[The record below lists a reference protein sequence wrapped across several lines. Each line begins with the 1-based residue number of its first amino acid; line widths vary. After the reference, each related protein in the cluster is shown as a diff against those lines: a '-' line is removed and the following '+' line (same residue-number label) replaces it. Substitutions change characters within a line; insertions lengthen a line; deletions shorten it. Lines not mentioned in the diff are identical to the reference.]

1 MLIRRKIVYFLEVS
15 SRNVS
20 QIGVTEDSSRVNT
33 QQTTRGM
40 PPMPPM
46 SSSSIITIVIIAV
59 IPLLVVITVPK
70 ILLLLVLY
78 FRKLCKTKKEK
89 RITGLL
95 KRSEGALDD
104 FMSSNLNDMQ
114 SKNDGGPLY
123 SEVSEHTKK
132 SEEKTGNSN
141 EEKNDEVSEYYCTVK
156 NKEELNSQSE
166 VVPNDLDWYVA
177 VDASA
182 KWKTKLQEET
192 SSVYD
197 IVY

>member
-1 MLIRRKIVYFLEVS
+1 M
-15 SRNVS
+15 S

-46 SSSSIITIVIIAV
+46 SSSSIITIFIIAV
-59 IPLLVVITVPK
+59 ISLLAVITVPK

-78 FRKLCKTKKEK
+78 FRKLRKTKKEK
-89 RITGLL
+89 RITGLF

-132 SEEKTGNSN
+132 KNEEKTGNSN
-141 EEKNDEVSEYYCTVK
+141 EEKNDEVSEYYCTVR
-156 NKEELNSQSE
+156 NKEEPSSQSE
-166 VVPNDLDWYVA
+166 VVRNDLDWYVA
-177 VDASA
+177 VDAST